1 MRATSP
7 MEKINCGDLEKVA
20 YDKSTNGGSSERRR
34 SIMKRENQLS
44 AVLELLRYPAFS
56 VENDRIAYVNQKAK
70 ALMLC
75 GGEDILPII
84 ATGQEEYLTYE
95 DGCLCLTITV
105 QDEPRPATVQMVEGH
120 KVFLLEENEDTEGF
134 RMLSL
139 TAQSLRSPLGDV
151 MSAADSLLPV
161 LAHWEDPAIH
171 EQMARLNQGLYQILR
186 IVGNMSDAGGY
197 LTGSRIFA
205 PESTELGGFFQELFQ
220 KAAALGTDAVQID
233 FQCPRGFVDGYVDRQ
248 KMERAVYN
256 LLSNAIKH
264 TPAGGRIQAKLE
276 KKGKRAWLSIVNEGV
291 KLETEEQGDLF
302 FRYRREASLANPQ
315 GGVGL
320 GLPIARQVAALHGGV
335 ILLTQTASGLQ
346 VAMSMNLQQPEGG
359 NLGSP
364 RLQPD
369 YAGCRDHCLV
379 ELSGVLPASVFETGN
394 IN

>member
-1 MRATSP
+1 
-7 MEKINCGDLEKVA
+7 
-20 YDKSTNGGSSERRR
+20 
-34 SIMKRENQLS
+34 MKRENQLS

-56 VENDRIAYVNQKAK
+56 VENNRIAYVNQKAK

-75 GGEDILPII
+75 GGEDILSII
-84 ATGQEEYLTYE
+84 ATGQEEYLMYQ

-105 QDEPRPATVQMVEGH
+105 QGESRPATVQMVEGH
-120 KVFLLEENEDTEGF
+120 RVFLLEESEDTEGF

-139 TAQSLRSPLGDV
+139 TAQSLRIPLGDA
-151 MSAADSLLPV
+151 MFAADSLLPV

-186 IVGNMSDAGGY
+186 IVSNMSDAGGY

-205 PESTELGGFFQELFQ
+205 PESTELGSFFQELFQ
-220 KAAALGTDAVQID
+220 KAAALGTDSVEID
-233 FQCPRGFVDGYVDRQ
+233 FQCPKSLVDGYVDRQ

-264 TPAGGRIQAKLE
+264 TPAGGRVQARLE
-276 KKGKRAWLSIVNEGV
+276 KKGKHAWLFIVNEGV
-291 KLETEEQGDLF
+291 KLKTGEQNDLF
-302 FRYRREASLANPQ
+302 FRYRREASLENPQ
-315 GGVGL
+315 SGVGL

-335 ILLTQTASGLQ
+335 ILLTQTDSGFQ
-346 VAMSMNLQQPEGG
+346 VAMSMSLRQPEGC

-379 ELSGVLPASVFETGN
+379 ELSGVLPTSVFETGN